1 MKKNKILYLILGII
15 LLIIIICSIIL
26 IKNHKKELTC
36 KNQESFITMRFVKNK
51 LESLEGEIIISE
63 SGEMITT
70 EINNDSYKYNNLLI
84 LSKDGK
90 KITYSFDYVDGNQAA
105 LSYIGLNYGDSIK
118 YKDLKRSFEAKKYKC
133 K

>member
-1 MKKNKILYLILGII
+1 MKKNKILYLILGIV

-36 KNQESFITMRFVKNK
+36 KTQNSYITMKFIKNK

-63 SGEMITT
+63 NSEMIIT
-70 EINNDSYKYNNLLI
+70 EINDNSYKYDHLLV